1 MDGNPQNLYAD
12 PEFQK
17 LNPAVWQNASQ
28 PSGYEIP
35 IVQSGNSDMT
45 WVITSWIAANTDAAG
60 LPGRPVRPL
69 GHARQHRTT
78 WA

>member
-1 MDGNPQNLYAD
+1 MDGNPKNLYAD

-17 LNPAVWQNASQ
+17 LNPTVWQNASQ

-35 IVQSGNSDMT
+35 VVLSGDSDMT
-45 WVITSWIAANTDAAG
+45 WETTSWIASNQPPRASWPASST
-60 LPGRPVRPL
+60 PG
-69 GHARQHRTT
+69 ASTSTRTT